1 MSLSESTTVYLC
13 LVHGI
18 HSMLLKKEELLN
30 NSNMLVKM
38 CRALLAA

>member
-1 MSLSESTTVYLC
+1 MSLSIGTTLYLC

-18 HSMLLKKEELLN
+18 HNMLLKKEELLN